1 MNGEE
6 VVREYPVLH
15 THPIVTSRCVDP
27 RKNNVLSYDELFK
40 EEGRMKKF
48 VFIFGPQ
55 AVGKMT
61 VGQELA
67 KVTGLKL
74 FHNHM
79 TIDLL
84 EPLFGFSTEMWR
96 LTHLFR
102 QEIFKSISKS
112 DNYGMIFTKVWYFE
126 QKEDW
131 DNIGNMCQTVA
142 SQGAEIYF
150 VELEANVEERLNRN
164 RTLHR
169 LEHKPT
175 KRNIEQSEQHL
186 LSTIESSRLNSNKGE
201 IEQENY
207 LRIDNTYLSAEEV
220 AEVIKKEF
228 QL

>member
-1 MNGEE
+1 
-6 VVREYPVLH
+6 
-15 THPIVTSRCVDP
+15 
-27 RKNNVLSYDELFK
+27 
-40 EEGRMKKF
+40 MKKF

-67 KVTGLKL
+67 KSTGMKL

-84 EPLFGFSTEMWR
+84 EPLFGFTPEMWR

-102 QEIFKSISKS
+102 QEIFNSFSKS
-112 DNYGMIFTKVWYFE
+112 DSNGMIFTKVWYFD

-131 DNIGNMCQTVA
+131 DDIEKMCQIVS
-142 SQGAEIYF
+142 SQGASIYF
-150 VELEANVEERLNRN
+150 VELEANVAERLKRN
-164 RTLHR
+164 KTPHR

-175 KRNIEQSEQHL
+175 KRNMEQSEQHL
-186 LSTIESSRLNSNKGE
+186 LDTLENSRLNSKEGE
-201 IEQENY
+201 ITKENY

-220 AEVIKKEF
+220 AQMIITEF

>member
-1 MNGEE
+1 
-6 VVREYPVLH
+6 
-15 THPIVTSRCVDP
+15 
-27 RKNNVLSYDELFK
+27 
-40 EEGRMKKF
+40 MKKF

-84 EPLFGFSTEMWR
+84 EPLFGFTPEMWR

-102 QEIFKSISKS
+102 MEIFKAFSKS
-112 DNYGMIFTKVWYFE
+112 NNDGMIFTKVWYFD

-131 DNIGNMCQTVA
+131 DDIENMCQTV
-142 SQGAEIYF
+142 STHGADIYF

-164 RTLHR
+164 KTPHR

-175 KRNIEQSEQHL
+175 KRNTEQSEQHL
-186 LSTIESSRLNSNKGE
+186 ISTLESNRLNSKKGE
-201 IEQENY
+201 IEKENY
-207 LRIDNTYLSAEEV
+207 IRIDNTYLSAEEV
-220 AEVIKKEF
+220 AQIIKKEF
-228 QL
+228 KL